1 MSCNSFYTMQW
12 NKSAKKRTAQEL
24 EIAIKFHFAGLM
36 ITELEDL
43 NTIALLVPNQH
54 DIILVFIPHN
64 RSNSSS
70 H

>member
-12 NKSAKKRTAQEL
+12 NTSAKKRTAQEL

-43 NTIALLVPNQH
+43 NTIALLVPN
-54 DIILVFIPHN
+54 
-64 RSNSSS
+64 
-70 H
+70 